1 MPIFGQIKISSADY
15 GHILVVFLLVAFGLV
30 AIYSASYQVE
40 SPALR
45 ANFAKQILW
54 FFVATVFMFL
64 AIIMPTRGYFVTA
77 YWLYGISIILLLFT
91 LMVGQ
96 GNSVM
101 RWISIGP
108 FRFQPSEFA
117 KISIVLALARYLS
130 HEKRNLNNLKDIVV
144 AAGLVFVPFALIARQ
159 PDLGTALVFLAITLP
174 IMYWAGLPA
183 FYLFTILIPFV
194 VMIASFNFYTFS
206 LIMLFIAVM
215 QVLFKRG
222 LFVIIFNMILNIGVG
237 IITPILWNQLRDYQ
251 KHRILTF
258 LGLEMDP
265 HGLSYQVI
273 QSKVAIGSGGLLG
286 KGLTNGTQTQLRFL
300 PAQHTD
306 FVFSVI
312 GEELGFIGS
321 LFVMTLFLILLL
333 RGIYVASKVRNP
345 FSALMV
351 VGAVTI
357 LGFHIIINIG
367 MTVGMMPVTGLPLP
381 FLSYGGSFLIVS
393 MILIGIII
401 NASVRRF
408 RY

>member
-1 MPIFGQIKISSADY
+1 MLRFSQIKMSGVDY
-15 GHILVVFLLVAFGLV
+15 SLILVVFLLVAIGLI

-77 YWLYGISIILLLFT
+77 YWLYGLSIIMLLST
-91 LMVGQ
+91 LMIGQ

-117 KISIVLALARYLS
+117 KISIIIALARYLS
-130 HEKRNLNNLKDIVV
+130 HEKRNLNNLKDIGF
-144 AAGLVFVPFALIARQ
+144 AAGLVFLPFVLIVRQ
-159 PDLGTALVFLAITLP
+159 PDLGTALVFVAITLP
-174 IMYWAGLPA
+174 VMYWAGLPA
-183 FYLFTILIPFV
+183 LYLFTIIVPFV

-206 LIMLFIAVM
+206 LSMLFIAVM
-215 QVLFKRG
+215 LVLFKRG
-222 LFVIIFNMILNIGVG
+222 LFVIIFNMVLNIGVG
-237 IITPILWNQLRDYQ
+237 IITPILWNQLHGYQ

-333 RGIYVASKVRNP
+333 RGIYVASKVRNQ

-351 VGAVTI
+351 IGAVTI
-357 LGFHIIINIG
+357 IGFHVIINIG
-367 MTVGMMPVTGLPLP
+367 MTVGVMPVTGLPLP